1 MIIYMDENIPKHLA
15 EGFHILQNPEG
26 IKSGYPLKVKY
37 IPTDFGKGALDKDWI
52 PKLGELK
59 ACVITRD
66 LNINRRKHEIE
77 LYKKSEIGVFFL
89 KGASKKA
96 GLSVWEM
103 VKILSKHWND
113 ISKAVHENNRPFAY
127 EVTYRKLKRIS

>member
-1 MIIYMDENIPKHLA
+1 MIIYMDENMPKHLA
-15 EGFHILQNPEG
+15 KGFDILQNPEG
-26 IKSGYPLKVKY
+26 LKSGHLVKVKN
-37 IPTDFGKGALDKDWI
+37 IPTDFGRGALDKDWI
-52 PKLGELK
+52 PKLGKIK

-77 LYKKSEIGVFFL
+77 LYKKSGIGVFFL

-103 VKILSKHWND
+103 VKILAKHWNT
-113 ISKAVHENNRPFAY
+113 IAKSVHQDNRPFAY
-127 EVTYRKLKRIS
+127 EVAYRRVKRIS